1 MEKTYLIEEAASYVG
16 MNRRTFERLKVS
28 YQEEYREAKDGKKRK
43 VRVYKKSDLDPVKA
57 KREEVY
63 FRPSVDMTTDAKQV
77 VTASDLQDLLKSLVD
92 AFANNSTRLLTEAKS
107 EQKRQS
113 ELATFKDKLILNF
126 TQALALSGLPEAEL
140 KKAVKDKKILS
151 KKTSEKGQ
159 WKIHRESL
167 MEFCQEYFKSETKD

>member
-63 FRPSVDMTTDAKQV
+63 FKPSVDMTTDAKQV

-92 AFANNSTRLLTEAKS
+92 AF
-107 EQKRQS
+107 
-113 ELATFKDKLILNF
+113 
-126 TQALALSGLPEAEL
+126 
-140 KKAVKDKKILS
+140 
-151 KKTSEKGQ
+151 
-159 WKIHRESL
+159 
-167 MEFCQEYFKSETKD
+167 

>member
-1 MEKTYLIEEAASYVG
+1 MIEEAASYVG

-28 YQEEYREAKDGKKRK
+28 CQEEYREAKDGKKRK

-63 FRPSVDMTTDAKQV
+63 FKPAVDMTTDAKQI
-77 VTASDLQDLLKSLVD
+77 VTASDVRDFLKSMVD
-92 AFANNSTRLLTEAKS
+92 AFANSQTKLLTEVKL
-107 EQKRQS
+107 EQKKQS

-126 TQALALSGLPEAEL
+126 SQALALSGLPEAEL
-140 KKAVKDKKILS
+140 KIAMKDKKILS

-167 MEFCQEYFKSETKD
+167 MEFCKTYFSEQ